1 MVFLII
7 RIFILI
13 FLFSYHAIANDNNE
27 LIFNNSP
34 KKIENFDIY
43 DLNGKKYNINEFK
56 NRILIIN
63 FWATWCPP
71 CIKEIPELIDLQ
83 NKSEEKIKVIFITVD
98 SNPKKIIPRFLK
110 KNNFSNFDV
119 FLDTNFSIAKKLNV
133 KVMPTSLI
141 LDLEQKEIIRVEGYI
156 DWTEEKILETITN
169 L

>member
-1 MVFLII
+1 MVFLAI
-7 RIFILI
+7 RVFILI
-13 FLFSYHAIANDNNE
+13 FLFSYHASANDNNE

-43 DLNGKKYNINEFK
+43 DLNDKKYNINDFK
-56 NRILIIN
+56 NKILIIN

-71 CIKEIPELIDLQ
+71 CIKEIPELINLQ
-83 NKSEEKIKVIFITVD
+83 KKFEDKIKVIFITVD
-98 SNPKKIIPRFLK
+98 SNPKNIIPKFLK

-141 LDLEQKEIIRVEGYI
+141 LDVEQKEIIRVEGYI
-156 DWTEEKILETITN
+156 DWMEEKIIKSIAN